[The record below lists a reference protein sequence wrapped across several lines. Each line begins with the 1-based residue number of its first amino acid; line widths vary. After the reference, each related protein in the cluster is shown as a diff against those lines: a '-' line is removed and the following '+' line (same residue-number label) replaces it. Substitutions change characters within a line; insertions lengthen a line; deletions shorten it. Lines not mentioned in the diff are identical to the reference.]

1 MQLTTFYNRKISWIY
16 VTTNESI
23 FANLPKLAHLM
34 SQTSFENNVN
44 NKCLFLL
51 RRADISEDFFECF
64 PELGVEY
71 SINDG
76 IKDGIYVA

>member
-1 MQLTTFYNRKISWIY
+1 
-16 VTTNESI
+16 
-23 FANLPKLAHLM
+23 M
-34 SQTSFENNVN
+34 SQTSFQNNVN